1 RAATRMAWPG
11 AKLGRRFATDS
22 GLTTAAI
29 SLLNITV
36 SMPAR
41 FIAYQRKPNPSSK
54 THVAKKSAAGLVLAM
69 VISMANKIANVVTMI
84 VNSRQFNFSRLL
96 KQLEPRL
103 TVIAPTTP
111 MA

>member
-1 RAATRMAWPG
+1 
-11 AKLGRRFATDS
+11 
-22 GLTTAAI
+22 
-29 SLLNITV
+29 
-36 SMPAR
+36 
-41 FIAYQRKPNPSSK
+41 
-54 THVAKKSAAGLVLAM
+54 M

-111 MA
+111 MAYMSAKESKSSDRMTRMMGRMVATSSGCQGTPWELSLAKGRGISRSRASM